1 MSRFPTLAV
10 LGERVLVKTEPQGE
24 YTTASG
30 LIVQEDY
37 APEVLGTV
45 MFCAEGLDVKPDD
58 VVIFPPSAG
67 REMDYEGERYLV
79 LDADDILAV
88 VE

>member
-1 MSRFPTLAV
+1 MNLNV
-10 LGERVLVKTEPQGE
+10 LGDRVLVKTEPQGE
-24 YTTASG
+24 YRTASG
-30 LIVQEDY
+30 LHVAEDY

-45 MFCAEGLDVKPDD
+45 IACADGLDVRPDD

-67 REMDYEGERYLV
+67 QLFDYEGERYLAV
-79 LDADDILAV
+79 QHDEILAV